1 MTGLVYREDRWYDD
15 EEPAQYCS
23 TYICVDKK
31 IHVCE
36 FYGGFTILGPCDG
49 SCNASVEIASDIEA
63 IVTECIATGDFTKRE
78 VIRFVR
84 NRRDDSDSQCEH
96 ESEINPEREIDP
108 DLGGEASEED
118 IAQVHAGASSGGT
131 ITLGDLI
138 HWKGRSV

>member
-1 MTGLVYREDRWYDD
+1 MKGLVYREDRWYDD

-49 SCNASVEIASDIEA
+49 SCNASVEIASDIEV
-63 IVTECIATGDFTKRE
+63 IVTECVATGDFTKRE

-96 ESEINPEREIDP
+96 ES

-118 IAQVHAGASSGGT
+118 IAQVHAGASLGGT
-131 ITLGDLI
+131 ITLGELI
-138 HWKGRSV
+138 HWRERGV